1 MQTKCR
7 QNKSYSLTLSWHF
20 ILMVM
25 ASIRRSISSQKGD
38 KGEILLRINID
49 RTHQQRIKSGIFI
62 KKDRF
67 RDKEIIKPRA
77 NRKEA
82 EELTLLENELV
93 ELERFIITLCQSNS
107 PETLTKE
114 FILESIDNFRHPEK
128 AIPEEE
134 KIKDI
139 YDALNEYIDTSGL
152 SIPRLNHYRVICRAL
167 KRYELYKQKSKK
179 TYSVG
184 FDTIDEKV
192 LKDLVDFLKAEP
204 ELFDKYPDIYEEVPA
219 ITRTMRKPRK
229 PLPRG
234 ENTIVTFMQKF
245 KAFYN
250 WAIRK
255 GYVEKSP
262 FVKFTVGSEKYG
274 TPFYLTTEERNK
286 LADYDFSNRPALEV
300 QRDIFIF
307 QCLTGCRVS
316 DLYGLTTTSVID
328 GAIEYIPSKTK
339 RERANVVR
347 VPLNEQ
353 ARALIKK
360 YNAKNGEPLFPFISS
375 QKYNDKIK
383 EMIKLAEINRI
394 VTILDSVTGE
404 EVKKPLYEVASSH
417 MARRTFIGNLYKKVK
432 DPNLVGSL
440 SGHKEGSKAFA
451 RYRDIDED
459 MKKELVSLL

>member
-1 MQTKCR
+1 
-7 QNKSYSLTLSWHF
+7 
-20 ILMVM
+20 M
-25 ASIRRSISSQKGD
+25 ASIRRNLSSRIDDSGKA
-38 KGEILLRINID
+38 EILWRINID
-49 RTHQQRIKSGIFI
+49 RTHQQRIKSGFFI

-67 RDKEIIKPRA
+67 RDEEIIKPRA

-82 EELTLLENELV
+82 EELTNLENELI

-107 PETLTKE
+107 PETLTKD
-114 FILESIDNFRHPEK
+114 FILNAIEKFKHPEK
-128 AIPEEE
+128 EE
-134 KIKDI
+134 KHVVDI
-139 YDALNEYIDTSGL
+139 YEAINEYIDTSGL
-152 SIPRLNHYRVICRAL
+152 STPRLNHYRVICRAL
-167 KRYELYKQKSKK
+167 KRYELYKKKSNKK
-179 TYSVG
+179 YILSFT
-184 FDTIDEKV
+184 TIDEKV
-192 LKDLVDFLKAEP
+192 LQDFVDFLKEEP
-204 ELFDKYPDIYEEVPA
+204 ELFDKYPDIYKEIPA

-255 GYVEKSP
+255 GYVDKSP
-262 FVKFTVGSEKYG
+262 FAKYTVGTEKYG
-274 TPFYLTTEERNK
+274 TPFYLTIEERNK
-286 LADYDFSNRPALEV
+286 LAEYDFSDRPQLAI

-307 QCLTGCRVS
+307 QCLIGCRIS
-316 DLYGLTTTSVID
+316 DLYGLTSASIIN

-339 RERANVVR
+339 RERADVVR

-353 ARALIKK
+353 AMNLVKK
-360 YNAKNGEPLFPFISS
+360 YDAKDDEPLFPFISS
-375 QKYNDKIK
+375 QKYNDAIK
-383 EMIKLAEINRI
+383 RMIKLAEIDRI

-404 EVKKPLYEVASSH
+404 EVKKPIHEVASSH
-417 MARRTFIGNLYKKVK
+417 MARRTFVGNLYKKVK

-459 MKKELVSLL
+459 MKKELVNLL

>member
-1 MQTKCR
+1 M
-7 QNKSYSLTLSWHF
+7 W
-20 ILMVM
+20 
-25 ASIRRSISSQKGD
+25 
-38 KGEILLRINID
+38 RINID
-49 RTHQQRIKSGIFI
+49 RTHQQRIKSGFFI

-67 RDKEIIKPRA
+67 RDEEIIKPRA

-82 EELTLLENELV
+82 EELTNLENELI

-107 PETLTKE
+107 PETLTKD
-114 FILESIDNFRHPEK
+114 FILNAIEKFKHPEK
-128 AIPEEE
+128 EE
-134 KIKDI
+134 KHVVDI
-139 YDALNEYIDTSGL
+139 YEAINEYIDTSGL
-152 SIPRLNHYRVICRAL
+152 STPRLNHYRVICRAL
-167 KRYELYKQKSKK
+167 KRYELYKKKSNKK
-179 TYSVG
+179 YILSFT
-184 FDTIDEKV
+184 TIDEKV
-192 LKDLVDFLKAEP
+192 LQDFVDFLKEEP
-204 ELFDKYPDIYEEVPA
+204 ELFDKYPDIYKEIPA

-255 GYVEKSP
+255 GYVDKSP
-262 FVKFTVGSEKYG
+262 FAKYTVGTEKYG
-274 TPFYLTTEERNK
+274 TPFYLTIEERNK
-286 LADYDFSNRPALEV
+286 LAEYDFSDRPQLAI

-307 QCLTGCRVS
+307 QCLIGCRIS
-316 DLYGLTTTSVID
+316 DLYGLTSASIIN

-339 RERANVVR
+339 RERADVVR

-353 ARALIKK
+353 AMNLVKK
-360 YNAKNGEPLFPFISS
+360 YDAKDDEPLFPFISS
-375 QKYNDKIK
+375 QKYNDAIK
-383 EMIKLAEINRI
+383 RMIKLAEIDRI

-404 EVKKPLYEVASSH
+404 EVKKPIHEVASSH
-417 MARRTFIGNLYKKVK
+417 MARRTFVGNLYKKVK

-459 MKKELVSLL
+459 MKKELVNLL